1 MRNHV
6 HHLLTAYVH
15 GQLSRPDRERVAV
28 HVRLCDECHTALD
41 RERQTAREIAM
52 YMPLV
57 GQPKR
62 SQLARLWP
70 AIWMEFR
77 TPQSRVTRWLPSYGV
92 VLMLILLCAFVLSS
106 LFGGPTHAIAAP
118 FQAVPAEVKA
128 TSTPAGTDEPT
139 VFSAQASETASVSYL
154 LLASPAPHAG
164 PPDRFDSGGRPG
176 R

>member
-6 HHLLTAYVH
+6 SHLLTAYVH
-15 GQLSRPDRERVAV
+15 GQLSRSERERIAV
-28 HVRLCDECHTALD
+28 HVRLCDQCRAALNQ
-41 RERQTAREIAM
+41 ERQTAREIAM

-77 TPQSRVTRWLPSYGV
+77 TPQRRIIRWLPSYGV

-139 VFSAQASETASVSYL
+139 TSLQPSETASVSFL
-154 LLASPAPHAG
+154 VLASPAPHAG
-164 PPDRFDSGGRPG
+164 PLSPSGGLP
-176 R
+176 